1 MGSKFGWTSRNNIA
15 EDCSASD
22 IVVRALAGKE
32 RALGAD
38 HPSTL
43 ATVKI
48 LVIVLKK
55 AGDADAA
62 AALRERLK
70 AAE

>member
-1 MGSKFGWTSRNNIA
+1 MY
-15 EDCSASD
+15 E
-22 IVVRALAGKE
+22 RALAGKE

-43 ATVKI
+43 RTVK
-48 LVIVLKK
+48 LLAIVLKK

-62 AALRERLK
+62 AVLRERYGC
-70 AAE
+70 A